1 MPLKS
6 YLIAPFNAGLE
17 KNQESWLIPEDAFEI
32 LTNAYVWRGRIRK
45 RFGTSFVGTT
55 ELNSRLRMNIGTTDG
70 SGDLPAT
77 TVPGIKFNIGQM
89 FSIGSVVFSV
99 TQDGAMLSTGTAT
112 GTFNT
117 TTGSVEITGLN
128 ENPTTTVYYYPAD
141 PVMGLL
147 MRELEAINAEG
158 TIAFDTQFSY
168 VRSGG
173 AWERL
178 GTTGSGTALW
188 SGTNSDFF
196 WNINYRADNPYQT
209 NFYVVNYT
217 PADNIRFIRTDQT
230 EWTNLI
236 PQLNTGN
243 TRRLMTA
250 KILIGF
256 KDRLLALNT
265 IELEGGG
272 NRTFQNRARWSQ
284 NGDPTV
290 AATSWLDDTPG
301 RGGYVDC
308 PSEEAIIGAQFI
320 KDQLVVYLERSTW
333 ELVYT
338 GDATLPFKWTQLNN
352 ELGVE
357 STFSVVGFDKAAVG
371 VGNVGIHTSNG
382 VNVERIDKQIPDE
395 VFNIHNGNSGPKR
408 VYGIRD
414 FFRELVY
421 WTYPS
426 ALGDPTF
433 PTKILVWNYQN
444 NTWAFFEESLTCFGF
459 IQKDSDLTWATVGAK
474 YPTWGAWNA
483 SWGTPQGQSQFP
495 NIVAGNQQG
504 YTFLIEADRS
514 SNAQSLYITDMKSNQ
529 LTVINH
535 NLATG
540 DYVLVEGVQGI
551 NEAATIN
558 GTIYQITN
566 ESANV
571 LTFQGQTF
579 TGTYTGGGKLTRVS
593 NFNITSKQWNPGTT
607 IGQQFTMAYIDF
619 LLNRTT
625 GGEVSVDYL
634 IDNTGDVY
642 PGTNAAILGSNV
654 LYTRA
659 EDNKTLQA
667 GQSRIWHRYF
677 LQSQAQF
684 LQIKIFLSDAQMKD
698 PVISRDSNVQINAL
712 ILYLKPQGRIIG

>member
-196 WNINYRADNPYQT
+196 WNINYRAANPYQT

>member
-117 TTGSVEITGLN
+117 ATGSVEITGLN

-196 WNINYRADNPYQT
+196 WNINYRAANPYQT

>member
-77 TVPGIKFNIGQM
+77 TVPGIKFNIGQI

-196 WNINYRADNPYQT
+196 WNINYRAANPYQT

>member
-1 MPLKS
+1 
-6 YLIAPFNAGLE
+6 
-17 KNQESWLIPEDAFEI
+17 
-32 LTNAYVWRGRIRK
+32 
-45 RFGTSFVGTT
+45 
-55 ELNSRLRMNIGTTDG
+55 
-70 SGDLPAT
+70 
-77 TVPGIKFNIGQM
+77 
-89 FSIGSVVFSV
+89 
-99 TQDGAMLSTGTAT
+99 
-112 GTFNT
+112 
-117 TTGSVEITGLN
+117 
-128 ENPTTTVYYYPAD
+128 
-141 PVMGLL
+141 
-147 MRELEAINAEG
+147 
-158 TIAFDTQFSY
+158 
-168 VRSGG
+168 
-173 AWERL
+173 
-178 GTTGSGTALW
+178 
-188 SGTNSDFF
+188 
-196 WNINYRADNPYQT
+196 
-209 NFYVVNYT
+209 
-217 PADNIRFIRTDQT
+217 
-230 EWTNLI
+230 
-236 PQLNTGN
+236 
-243 TRRLMTA
+243 MTA

-642 PGTNAAILGSNV
+642 PGTNAVILGSNV